1 MITIKMPADG
11 HFFMNNNKLSQI
23 TCYHP
28 GKNFMYDSV
37 YSIGKPGQPWADK
50 EKALWL
56 SQQQIKRSYQDEVL
70 TKLERLSSAFD
81 MCQYGSLSMDDSRYP
96 LYVMKS
102 KSWQTYRKTVLV
114 TGGVHGYE
122 TSGVQG
128 AIRFLETSAEQFS
141 EDCNI
146 IVVPCV
152 SPWGYETINRWNNKA
167 LDPNRSFYANSPA
180 EESAAL
186 MALINELDVEIAMH
200 IDLHETTDTD
210 NSEFRPALAARD
222 AQTHKNWNIPDG
234 FYLVGDSCKPA
245 TDFQQAINQA
255 VAKITHIAPAD
266 EHGKLIGVEIEQFGV
281 INYAAREL
289 GLCMGLTDAEFVTT
303 TEVYPDSP
311 LVDDENCISAQVA
324 AISAAIEFIL

>member
-1 MITIKMPADG
+1 
-11 HFFMNNNKLSQI
+11 MN
-23 TCYHP
+23 
-28 GKNFMYDSV
+28 DSV
-37 YSIGKPGQPWADK
+37 YSIGKPGQPWTNK

-56 SQQQIKRSYQDEVL
+56 AQQKIKRSFQDEVL

-81 MCQYGSLSMDDSRYP
+81 MSQYGSLSIDESRYP

-102 KSWQTYRKTVLV
+102 QNWQTNQKTVLV

-141 EDCNI
+141 EHFNI

-167 LDPNRSFYANSPA
+167 IDPNRSFYPDSPA

-186 MALINELDVEIAMH
+186 MTFINELDVEIAMH

-222 AQTHKNWNIPDG
+222 AQEHNNWNIPDG
-234 FYLVGDSCKPA
+234 FYLVGDSTKPA
-245 TDFQQAINQA
+245 AEFQRAINQA

-266 EHGKLIGVEIEQFGV
+266 ENGKLIGVEIEQFGV

-311 LVDDENCISAQVA
+311 LVDDENCIRAQVA
-324 AISAAIEFIL
+324 AISAAIGFI